1 MLDQPTTEDQPIE
14 QPYMITPIEN
24 GLLVRDSNGKFIKGT
39 KSPGQI
45 TSDNANEYHRMRKE
59 KSKAAALLAVN
70 NAAITADIVIPDE
83 IEAHDVGWYAINNHA
98 ASILFMSDKA
108 NGIPE
113 LMRTLGQNTGHID
126 KNQDAAAGDMTVS
139 AEVRALIADIADIV
153 RGSE

>member
-1 MLDQPTTEDQPIE
+1 MPTDSKQQPRIE
-14 QPYMITPIEN
+14 ILEN
-24 GLLVRDSNGKFIKGT
+24 GAQIVRSNTGRFLPGT
-39 KSPGQI
+39 TSPKPI
-45 TSDNANEYHRMRKE
+45 THENARDYHELRRE
-59 KSKAAALLAVN
+59 KSKQAALLALN

-83 IEAHDVGWYAINNHA
+83 IDVHDVGWYAMNNHA
-98 ASILFMSDKA
+98 ASILFMADKA

-126 KNQDAAAGDMTVS
+126 KNQDAAAGDVTVS